1 MTQPGLSMAFAAAL
15 IFGGAAA
22 QADVQKF
29 LNPCGGQRLC
39 ASYQL
44 VLTPPDGWVI
54 DKQATSKNKVQM
66 LVPKGKNFATADA
79 LIYVQVFY
87 HPDKQQSLAD
97 FARVSNE
104 RWLAADSKARIS
116 ELSAVERANGKPP
129 FLRFAYENPSKKE
142 QAYEIGAFGID
153 SDQDSNEFVLDVVMT
168 GRAKA
173 ALDRADNDYVAFL
186 KAH

>member
-15 IFGGAAA
+15 VFSGAAA

-104 RWLAADSKARIS
+104 RWLAADSKARN
-116 ELSAVERANGKPP
+116 LRA
-129 FLRFAYENPSKKE
+129 LR
-142 QAYEIGAFGID
+142 
-153 SDQDSNEFVLDVVMT
+153 
-168 GRAKA
+168 GRARERQA
-173 ALDRADNDYVAFL
+173 AFPALRL
-186 KAH
+186 